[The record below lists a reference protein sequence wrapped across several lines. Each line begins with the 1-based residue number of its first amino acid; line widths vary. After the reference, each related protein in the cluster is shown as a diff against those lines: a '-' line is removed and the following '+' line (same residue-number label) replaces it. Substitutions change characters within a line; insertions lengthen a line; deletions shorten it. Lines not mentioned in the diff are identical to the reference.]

1 MGRLEIR
8 LPSAATTTLPLS
20 IGPPA
25 GYKWK
30 LIFARIGL
38 YTGSTAGTRS
48 LGLYQVSGFMGA
60 VAELCNTNSQTGTST
75 NYLSSFNGQVSTSI
89 TPDVPAQV
97 WGAYPGIIIDD
108 DNVLQLL
115 SQDISGDTYQAV
127 IYVEESQ

>member
-8 LPSAATTTLPLS
+8 LPSAATSTLPFN

-48 LGLYQVSGFMGA
+48 LGLYQDSGFMGS
-60 VAELCNTNSQTGTST
+60 VAELCNTNSQTGT
-75 NYLSSFNGQVSTSI
+75 NHLYLSSFNGQVSTSV
-89 TPDVPAQV
+89 TPDVSNQV

-108 DNVLQLL
+108 DNVLQLD
-115 SQDISGDTYQAV
+115 SQAISGDTYKAV